1 MKLKLAASWSGGK
14 DSCLACYKA
23 ISAGFEVSYLLNMIN
38 KDAKRCM
45 SHGLNAR
52 LISAQAQALLLEGQ
66 AMGVP
71 MVQKEVTWDT
81 YEKELKNAVYEL
93 KGKGVTGM
101 VFGDMALQEHKDWIE
116 RVCAELEI
124 KPIMPLW
131 GGVSEQ
137 VLHEFIAEGFE
148 AVVVSAKSD
157 YFGPEWLG
165 RKVDQELITEL
176 QGWEKEMGIHICGES
191 GEYHTFVTAG
201 PLFKKRVKILQSRKV
216 LRDGYWFLDIL
227 SWGLD

>member
-1 MKLKLAASWSGGK
+1 MLQLAASWSGGK
-14 DSCLACYKA
+14 DSCLSCYKA
-23 ISAGFEVSYLLNMIN
+23 ISAGFEVSHLLNMIN
-38 KDAKRCM
+38 KDAKRSM
-45 SHGLNAR
+45 SHGLNHR
-52 LISAQAQALLLEGQ
+52 LIAAQAQAV
-66 AMGVP
+66 GVA

-81 YEKELKNAVYEL
+81 YEKGLKNAVYEL
-93 KGKGVTGM
+93 KKKGVAGM
-101 VFGDMALQEHKDWIE
+101 VFGDMDLQEHKDWVE

-131 GGVSEQ
+131 GAAPEQ
-137 VLHEFIAEGFE
+137 VLHQFVAEGFE

-165 RKVDQELITEL
+165 RKVDQGLVREL
-176 QGWEKEMGIHICGES
+176 QALENEKGINICGEF

-201 PLFKKRVKILQSRKV
+201 PIFEKRVKILQSRRV